1 MESPGSTHGSTA
13 FHLLNKLSHY
23 WLFEQS
29 TADERG
35 RQFWLAPGDEAYASY
50 QRLVSP

>member
-50 QRLVSP
+50 